1 MRGQKFQSL
10 PDWVKRLSRFDL
22 SLTICTVLLLC
33 ISVTYISGI
42 GEQVQGFL
50 ADYGSKQLRWI
61 IIGTLA
67 CSIIAVIDYN
77 YYGHFWWQIYVFGL
91 LMLVG
96 VLLFGQTIN
105 GAKSWIKLGPIT
117 LQTAEIAKPCTIV
130 ALSWFASQAHRKLSE
145 FWHVIPII
153 FIGFLPAFLV
163 GLQPDFGSASTFI
176 PITVAVLFVAGIRK
190 RYIIYPI
197 LAIAIMTPILYFL
210 LQDHQKKRID
220 VFVHPISHPLAIAR
234 GQKLGEKHELPI
246 KCLERMELMRSPYQY
261 IKELIAIKK
270 LALQKQIEHKE
281 ISNILSSKRPDRVLL
296 QAFDK
301 RDIKTEKDTYREKPQ
316 VFTTLKQFY
325 LAEGWHA
332 RQSLL
337 SIGSGGLKGK
347 GIGNSTQV
355 RLGFLPQTVST
366 TDSLYAVI
374 AEEGGFAMGTLVI
387 LLELG
392 LFISALRIACYA
404 QNTFGKYMAI
414 SIAVLFLYHTYI
426 NVGMAMGVAPL
437 IGIPLPFISYGGSS
451 IVSAMICIG
460 ILQSIYIHRKGIE
473 SAEKLKELKD

>member
-10 PDWVKRLSRFDL
+10 PEWIKRLSLLDIG
-22 SLTICTVLLLC
+22 LTICTVALLI
-33 ISVTYISGI
+33 ISVTFISAI

-50 ADYGSKQLRWI
+50 AGYGTKQLRWI
-61 IIGTLA
+61 IIGTVVCIA
-67 CSIIAVIDYN
+67 IAVTDYN

-91 LMLVG
+91 LMLIA

-117 LQTAEIAKPCTIV
+117 LQTAEIAKPTTAV
-130 ALSWFASQAHRKLSE
+130 ALAWFASQAHRKLSE
-145 FWHVIPII
+145 FWHVIPVIV
-153 FIGFLPAFLV
+153 IGFLPAFLV

-176 PITVAVLFVAGIRK
+176 PTTVAVLFVAGIRK

-220 VFVHPISHPLAIAR
+220 VFVQPVAHPIAIAR
-234 GQKLGEKHELPI
+234 GKKLGDKNELPPAA
-246 KCLERMELMRSPYQY
+246 MEKMQKMRSPY
-261 IKELIAIKK
+261 KFVTTLIDIKK
-270 LALQKQIEHKE
+270 IALAKGLEHKTIEE
-281 ISNILSSKRPDRVLL
+281 ILNSKRPDTLL
-296 QAFDK
+296 KKALDK
-301 RDIKTEKDTYREKPQ
+301 RKIPFSKEETSFNADAF
-316 VFTTLKQFY
+316 VSLKQFY

-347 GIGNSTQV
+347 GLGNSTQV
-355 RLGFLPQTVST
+355 QLGFLPQTVST

-374 AEEGGFAMGTLVI
+374 AEEGGFILGTLVI

-392 LFISALRIACYA
+392 IFICAMRIACYA
-404 QNTFGKYMAI
+404 KNDFGKYMAI
-414 SIAVLFLYHTYI
+414 AIAVLFLYHTYI

-451 IVSAMICIG
+451 IVSALICIG
-460 ILQSIYIHRKGIE
+460 ILQSIYIHREAIE
-473 SAEKLKELKD
+473 SAEKLKDLKT

>member
-22 SLTICTVLLLC
+22 SLTLCTVCLLI
-33 ISVTYISGI
+33 ISVTYINGI

-50 ADYGSKQLRWI
+50 ANYGTKQIQWI
-61 IIGTLA
+61 VVGGIA
-67 CSIIAVIDYN
+67 CTIIAVIDYN

-91 LMLVG
+91 IMLVS

-145 FWHVIPII
+145 FWHVIPVIC
-153 FIGFLPAFLV
+153 IGFLPAFLV

-176 PITVAVLFVAGIRK
+176 PVTVAVLFVAGIRK

-220 VFVHPISHPLAIAR
+220 VFVHPVSHPVAIAR
-234 GQKLGEKHELPI
+234 GKKLGEKNELPI
-246 KCLERMELMRSPYQY
+246 KCMERMELMRSPYKY
-261 IKELIAIKK
+261 IDELITIKK
-270 LALQKQIEHKE
+270 IALANGIEHKK
-281 ISNILSSKRPDRVLL
+281 ISPILTSRRPDKTLL
-296 QAFDK
+296 QEFK
-301 RDIKTEKDTYREKPQ
+301 NKNITITKDLYKEKPD
-316 VFTTLKQFY
+316 VFTSLKQFY

-337 SIGSGGLKGK
+337 SIGSGGLNGK

-374 AEEGGFAMGTLVI
+374 AEEGGFRMGTLVI

-392 LFISALRIACYA
+392 LFLSAFRIACYA
-404 QNTFGKYMAI
+404 QNAFGKYMAI

-451 IVSAMICIG
+451 IVSALICIG

-473 SAEKLKELKD
+473 SAEKLKELKT